1 MLFRG
6 FLSAG
11 SIRSAS
17 SKIFSRYLRMT
28 AERPVAGCSK
38 TTTSPP
44 SCPHPSAKPLLS
56 TELDCCVI
64 PLRDNLKLIQTTDF
78 FYANVDDPYTMGWI
92 TCCNVLSDLYAMGVV
107 DCDNLLLLL
116 GVPTEMSPEE
126 RNIVNELLMRGF
138 QECAAKAGTSVRGGQ
153 TVYNPWLLIGGVATS
168 VLPDSDFIMPNQA
181 EADSVLV
188 LTKPLGTQ
196 LAVNGYNWMQ
206 DSSNVWKEKLA
217 SRISTEDLKSLY
229 KAATFSMARL
239 NRNAARLMH
248 RHGAQACTDVTGF
261 GLLGHARNLAAVQ
274 NASVLFELTCLPCLA
289 GVRHLSH
296 GLAERHHLD
305 TGLTPETSGGLLVV
319 LPSKSAEAYCQ
330 DLLEADGTPAWI
342 VGRVL
347 PASDPSEART
357 ARLSPDLTF
366 LEVPHASM
374 ILK

>member
-1 MLFRG
+1 M
-6 FLSAG
+6 A
-11 SIRSAS
+11 
-17 SKIFSRYLRMT
+17 
-28 AERPVAGCSK
+28 AERPVSCKLPQVELNALLEKLAG
-38 TTTSPP
+38 
-44 SCPHPSAKPLLS
+44 S

-64 PLRDNLKLIQTTDF
+64 PLRDNRKLIQTTDF

-92 TCCNVLSDLYAMGVV
+92 TCLNVLSDLYAMGVV

-168 VLPDSDFIMPNQA
+168 VLSDSEFIMPNQA
-181 EADSVLV
+181 EAESVLV

-196 LAVNGYNWMQ
+196 LAVNGYSWMQ
-206 DSSNVWKEKLA
+206 DSTSVWKEKLA
-217 SRISTEDLKSLY
+217 PRISVEDLKTLY
-229 KAATFSMARL
+229 EA
-239 NRNAARLMH
+239 
-248 RHGAQACTDVTGF
+248 ACTDVTGF
-261 GLLGHARNLAAVQ
+261 GLLDHARNLAGVQ
-274 NASVLFELTCLPCLA
+274 TAPVLFEITCLPCLA
-289 GVRHLSH
+289 GVRHLSM

-330 DLLEADGTPAWI
+330 DLFEADGTPAWI

-347 PASDPSEART
+347 PASNPSEART